1 MKISVR
7 LNNIPNQEGSFNI
20 TIGNTVLAC
29 NFKLRTL
36 TDNSLIM
43 DLIINGKVMFYGK
56 KCITNMPLI
65 YNNALGGNFYW
76 FDKYGNENPN
86 YVNFNDRFL
95 LIFDTEYK
103 I

>member
-1 MKISVR
+1 
-7 LNNIPNQEGSFNI
+7 
-20 TIGNTVLAC
+20 
-29 NFKLRTL
+29 
-36 TDNSLIM
+36 
-43 DLIINGKVMFYGK
+43 MFYGK

-86 YVNFNDRFL
+86 YANFNDRFL